1 MRSSSGYV
9 LPRNKQC
16 RQSSKEHLNVT
27 ISTIGFF
34 ALQCFAMSVYRLV
47 RFFSRSQLRFYCE
60 TNHSIQR
67 QFAHKSMLGNST
79 NKKREVISMPWLWYV
94 ALTNYMR
101 LKRNKICLLVPS
113 DHATTQ
119 QAKHNNN
126 HIGHRTVVA

>member
-79 NKKREVISMPWLWYV
+79 NKKREVISMPWLMSSYYLCRYV

-101 LKRNKICLLVPS
+101 LKRKKIRLLVPS

-119 QAKHNNN
+119 
-126 HIGHRTVVA
+126 